1 MIVWFIL
8 LKNPITS
15 TRRLSHHHHHHHQMG
30 AHCSKF
36 SSCLFHSNFKSS
48 SVLES
53 PDLGLRFSLPY
64 LCLVPNRRFFWH
76 FFFNCVKENGGKQM
90 WPSFKEFRLE
100 QLKSATGGF
109 SSDNIVSE
117 HGEKAPNIVY
127 RGRLDDGR
135 LIAVKRFNRLA
146 WADHRQFLVIIFFYC
161 IRIFYD
167 LIVFWSLD
175 PENVCGSSLGW
186 SESCWELEERSTC
199 ESDRMLLR
207 RRGEVTR
214 CRVYASWNSCKA
226 SFSLYFLTFF
236 LLLLIAMIP
245 IKEHLQCII
254 IIFFSHID

>member
-1 MIVWFIL
+1 
-8 LKNPITS
+8 
-15 TRRLSHHHHHHHQMG
+15 MG

-53 PDLGLRFSLPY
+53 PDLGLFLYLSL
-64 LCLVPNRRFFWH
+64 VSNRRFFFVFWYI
-76 FFFNCVKENGGKQM
+76 FFLNYVKENGGKQV

-146 WADHRQFLVIIFFYC
+146 WADHRQFLVIIIFLFSFFVFEYL
-161 IRIFYD
+161 YD
-167 LIVFWSLD
+167 FFFIFWSPNLIKMFILFY
-175 PENVCGSSLGW
+175 LGW

-199 ESDRMLLR
+199 ESDRMLLW
-207 RRGEVTR
+207 RRGEATR
-214 CRVYASWNSCKA
+214 CWVHASRNSRKA
-226 SFSLYFLTFF
+226 SLSLYFPYF
-236 LLLLIAMIP
+236 LI
-245 IKEHLQCII
+245 
-254 IIFFSHID
+254 